1 MMIVNNNQRIFWV
14 DWAKSICMFLVVL
27 GHCHIRESEQFV
39 TQYIYSFHI
48 LLFFFLSG
56 LLCKRHLN
64 KESVLKD
71 IRFLILPYFTYG
83 LLIIA
88 FNMLCSRLFDA
99 EIIWHKIKAL
109 SIGLDAG
116 IGPIWFLLALYIC
129 KQMFMII
136 SLVKKYNMYL
146 YYLIVF
152 LSLFPIFFIS
162 SFHINLPFFSD
173 SALCGLPFFIIGNE
187 SKSLMRDLMHINK
200 FWQLVLA
207 VLLGLV
213 SIVLCKMNG
222 FVAIADCIVGNSI
235 ILYYTNALLA
245 IISVILFCRQLFNI
259 NLHFVRVTSYGSIV
273 TLGLHGF
280 FLTFLSYY
288 VPSFLGFYSSTYS
301 IHIALVYSIIVYIA
315 CYMIIIH
322 VADKMPILF
331 GVKGHCP

>member
-1 MMIVNNNQRIFWV
+1 MMEVNNNQRIFWV

-64 KESVLKD
+64 KESVVKD

-83 LLIIA
+83 LFLIA
-88 FNMLCSRLFDA
+88 FNMLCSQMFDA

-116 IGPIWFLLALYIC
+116 IGPIWFLLALFIC
-129 KQMFMII
+129 KQLFMII

-187 SKSLMRDLMHINK
+187 SKSLMRDLKHINK

-213 SIVLCKMNG
+213 SIVLCKM
-222 FVAIADCIVGNSI
+222 I
-235 ILYYTNALLA
+235 IWFNRNIRFAWLFPDFFKLLC
-245 IISVILFCRQLFNI
+245 SVVSRILFINIFCTYSSSLFN
-259 NLHFVRVTSYGSIV
+259 NCLYRLLYDHYTCG
-273 TLGLHGF
+273 
-280 FLTFLSYY
+280 
-288 VPSFLGFYSSTYS
+288 
-301 IHIALVYSIIVYIA
+301 
-315 CYMIIIH
+315 
-322 VADKMPILF
+322 
-331 GVKGHCP
+331 